1 MGIHRVNAWIT
12 ISILN
17 MTKQDILITLI
28 WLMFAFAMVA
38 FVCGSVNVFSWH
50 WLARAVMLIIWF
62 AGLAKL
68 ENLNK

>member
-1 MGIHRVNAWIT
+1 
-12 ISILN
+12 

-28 WLMFAFAMVA
+28 WLIFAFAMVA
-38 FVCGSVNVFSWH
+38 FVCGSVNVFAWH
-50 WLARAVMLIIWF
+50 WLARAIMLIIWF